1 MSLKIQIYSL
11 IFSFLFGIYF
21 SYILSKLKRFIYHEK
36 ILIKTIFSL
45 VLVIINSFIFFI
57 VLNKINNG
65 ILHPYIFITLVLG
78 FYFIDII
85 KKR

>member
-1 MSLKIQIYSL
+1 MILRIQIYSL
-11 IFSFLFGIYF
+11 VFSFLFGIYF
-21 SYILSKLKRFIYHEK
+21 SYILSKLKRFVYHRK
-36 ILIKTIFSL
+36 IIIKIIFSL
-45 VLVIINSFIFFI
+45 TLVIINSFIFFI
-57 VLNKINNG
+57 GLNKINNG